1 MERNKKYTEIKNIFG
16 NNFIGIDEINAI
28 DPKKQFISIDNIEY
42 SNIPYSIDF
51 LKDKCNEYILF
62 YFQPIINN
70 KLKFS
75 INNLKLFFQSRKYS
89 DVSFYNQDW
98 YEKEKFANECNENP
112 GWYLLKTSVIESS
125 RGLMPEFINEK
136 IKYPTANLCIY
147 LFFLNFAVNK
157 TILWQHDYVWCSDLD
172 SNGDNIYVGRYYD
185 INKLSKDG
193 FSIHRHLKLKSNYG
207 SIDFY

>member
-16 NNFIGIDEINAI
+16 NNFIGIDEIYDI

-75 INNLKLFFQSRKYS
+75 INNLNTIKKIELLNNELGEEIKNGYELERDKYFGWGIGFGDMMLF
-89 DVSFYNQDW
+89 
-98 YEKEKFANECNENP
+98 E
-112 GWYLLKTSVIESS
+112 LK
-125 RGLMPEFINEK
+125 K
-136 IKYPTANLCIY
+136 
-147 LFFLNFAVNK
+147 
-157 TILWQHDYVWCSDLD
+157 
-172 SNGDNIYVGRYYD
+172 
-185 INKLSKDG
+185 
-193 FSIHRHLKLKSNYG
+193 KLKSK
-207 SIDFY
+207 